1 MIWVIITALI
11 INAGGNV
18 VIAIMLYR
26 IMRRINNILLY
37 RESAAVGKA
46 HPNETKLRVISPY
59 IKDKEQ

>member
-1 MIWVIITALI
+1 M
-11 INAGGNV
+11 
-18 VIAIMLYR
+18 AIMLYR